1 MSNAATAPQ
10 SPREET
16 LSGSVT
22 PQIGVHTTPKPGT
35 VREKLRNLPR
45 RPKIGEQKRKQLNQ
59 IDTLQSIA
67 FTDCQDPETTP
78 AQRAALMRA
87 YCDLSD
93 RRRVILGQPL
103 PGQLRPEKSTGKK
116 SIID

>member
-1 MSNAATAPQ
+1 MSNAATVPQ

-16 LSGSVT
+16 LTVSVL
-22 PQIGVHTTPKPGT
+22 PDRSVQLAEARKRPRLGQA
-35 VREKLRNLPR
+35 KL
-45 RPKIGEQKRKQLNQ
+45 KQLKD
-59 IDTLQSIA
+59 ITHLQALAIR
-67 FTDCQDPETTP
+67 DCDQEDTTP